1 MWKYTNVHVEKY
13 RCEKCKRVFK
23 DSKHIY
29 KKL

>member
-23 DSKHIY
+23 ESKDIY